1 MSISKTQFTQ
11 SGYFIKTKFHKQA
24 ISATLSHTNFK
35 YTRIDHFFSLS
46 SVLFPID
53 LTTNHTWLYSDLIPI
68 LLSIVANQRK
78 INNGFK
84 KTHTVW
90 FQWLY
95 TGGFW
100 ELLLGIVF
108 FTGRAGGKFYM
119 DGEGFIYK
127 KKGGEDAL
135 GICVLSLSESRKV
148 YKLVCFFFYIVVT
161 IFVTDNDL

>member
-84 KTHTVW
+84 KTHSMISMA
-90 FQWLY
+90 LY
-95 TGGFW
+95 RGI
-100 ELLLGIVF
+100 LGI
-108 FTGRAGGKFYM
+108 TSWYRLLHREGGRKILYGRWR
-119 DGEGFIYK
+119 IYIQK
-127 KKGGEDAL
+127 ERGEDAL

-148 YKLVCFFFYIVVT
+148 YKLVCFFFYIVVR